1 MDRRYAV
8 MLRDLFVGAIMVW
21 GVEHSL
27 LDLPCKFGRSAFPDN
42 LLKQNQNAMKVKQW
56 LWLYMLECD
65 NGRFY
70 TGYTKNLAIRYY
82 QHKEGKQSARYTQS
96 FKPIRIAQCWRLFDG
111 VGTALRVERFI
122 KKCDRTTKERWVQHP
137 EELGV
142 IVSKK
147 LDLDLVLLPFDS
159 LIVERESEKL
169 DWKMVKSG
177 HDPFAQVPPSVDR
190 GA

>member
-1 MDRRYAV
+1 LQSPPI
-8 MLRDLFVGAIMVW
+8 LRPLLVGAIMVC
-21 GVEHSL
+21 GVGCSL
-27 LDLPCKFGRSAFPDN
+27 SDLPCKFDLSIFSDN
-42 LLKQNQNAMKVKQW
+42 LLKQNLNAMKVKQW

-96 FKPIRIAQCWRLFDG
+96 FKPVRIAQCWRLFDE
-111 VGTALRVERFI
+111 VGTALKVERFI
-122 KKCDRTTKERWVQHP
+122 KKCDRTTKERWVHHP

-147 LDLDLVLLPFDS
+147 LGLDLVLLPFDS
-159 LIVERESEKL
+159 LIVEKESEKL

-177 HDPFAQVPPSVDR
+177 HDPFAQISPSVGR
-190 GA
+190 GT

>member
-1 MDRRYAV
+1 MQSRPI
-8 MLRDLFVGAIMVW
+8 LRPLFVSAIMA
-21 GVEHSL
+21 HSAGSPL
-27 LDLPCKFGRSAFPDN
+27 SDLHCKFDLSAFPDN
-42 LLKQNQNAMKVKQW
+42 LLKRNQNAMKVKQW
-56 LWLYMLECD
+56 LWLYMLECE
-65 NGRFY
+65 NGGFY

-96 FKPIRIAQCWRLFDG
+96 FKPVRIAQCWRLFDE
-111 VGTALRVERFI
+111 VGTALKIERFI
-122 KKCDRTTKERWVQHP
+122 KKSDRTTKERWVQHP

-147 LDLDLVLLPFDS
+147 LGLDLVLLPFDS
-159 LIVERESEKL
+159 LIVEKESEKL

-177 HDPFAQVPPSVDR
+177 HDPFAQVPPLVDR